1 LHANLGVVPY
11 SAALSVHDS
20 PQFRIFFLSNAH
32 YCAKYFE
39 RCSIK
44 GAVMTAQ
51 APRMANLFSGDAVT
65 LVNGFVRIV
74 SHLVMAPVERVAAAC
89 DVAGLVAARR
99 AAWPAGSRLYRAAG
113 RDGHRVRRRG
123 LFGCLHYLSELT

>member
-1 LHANLGVVPY
+1 
-11 SAALSVHDS
+11 LSVA
-20 PQFRIFFLSNAH
+20 QN
-32 YCAKYFE
+32 E
-39 RCSIK
+39 RCGYDGSSSAD
-44 GAVMTAQ
+44 GES
-51 APRMANLFSGDAVT
+51 FSGDAVT